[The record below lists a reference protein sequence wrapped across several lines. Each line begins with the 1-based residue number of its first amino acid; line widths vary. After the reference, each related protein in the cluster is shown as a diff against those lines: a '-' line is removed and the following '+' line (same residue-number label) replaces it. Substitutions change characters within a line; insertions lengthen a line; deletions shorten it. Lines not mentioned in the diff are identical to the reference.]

1 MTRTTRA
8 SLTSK
13 AVGALAALSL
23 LMLISAALADGA
35 EPPTVKYAPESLA
48 TYQQQLAAGQIKAVT
63 INKRV
68 RSLRVTLKDGRYE
81 LAKYAPHEEPKI
93 ASALQAKGVTVNVLQ
108 PTEAVKE
115 VKKAPVKHKLR
126 YIAGG
131 ILIVVVVV
139 VGLVLYVDRKRKREH
154 E

>member
-1 MTRTTRA
+1 M
-8 SLTSK
+8 
-13 AVGALAALSL
+13 
-23 LMLISAALADGA
+23 
-35 EPPTVKYAPESLA
+35 
-48 TYQQQLAAGQIKAVT
+48 
-63 INKRV
+63 

-81 LAKYAPHEEPKI
+81 LAKLRAARRAQDRE
-93 ASALQAKGVTVNVLQ
+93 ALQAKGVTVDVLQ

-115 VKKAPVKHKLR
+115 VEKRPVKHKLR

-139 VGLVLYVDRKRKREH
+139 VGLVLYVDRERKREH